1 MKDILR
7 KKIANHNVEVKE
19 TGHEIDLL
27 EERINGLNEQ
37 LSALQRIVMNKY
49 LSMKKP

>member
-1 MKDILR
+1 MKDTQ

-27 EERINGLNEQ
+27 EENQ
-37 LSALQRIVMNKY
+37 WS
-49 LSMKKP
+49 